1 VRGLNGL
8 AWRGLRAR
16 PLRTGLTVAGVALGV
31 AVLFAGLATNA
42 GIDAAVDRAVGTL
55 VGNADLRVA
64 AFGEVGLSNETLDL
78 VAATDGVAVVAP
90 SFERRTYHSAKLFE
104 PGDALPPPVTI
115 AGIDPTAEAK
125 LHDLT
130 LAAGPGLV
138 TPGPDDALVSATL
151 AREDGITLGTT
162 IGLSTIDAPVY
173 LRVVGIMNGDGP
185 WSGAG
190 GRAVVLRLETAQRIF
205 EADGLTR
212 IDVGLQDGAS
222 ATAVTDALQSTLLG
236 EPYVLSSPRDVGA
249 AMRASTG
256 DFAATTA
263 LIGAIALFAGAFLI
277 FNSLSMTV
285 VERVR
290 ELGLLRA
297 AGASRAQLTSYIL
310 VQATAIGIVGSV
322 LGIGLGAALAS
333 GIAAWVRTVG
343 SVPLGAPV
351 VAGGDALTAVVI
363 GIVVTLAAAIE
374 PARRAGRIS
383 PVEALKARMDLP
395 TARRARLR
403 WLIAVFALV
412 GVAGLLIWPRGAGQA
427 ALLRAFLVYGVLL
440 VVALIVPFVLPAI
453 ARVAGVPFGLLTR
466 FEERLARA
474 SLLRDRSR
482 AALTVGALTVG
493 LAMIVAL
500 GGVGQNA
507 RAAAGAWVAD
517 VVPGDLVLTSIFP
530 RGLDEL
536 DDVFAAPAV
545 VDPVVVDPAAT
556 EPADVAPDLAIA
568 SISPIGTFGLAI
580 DGNPTDGVAM
590 VGADLEADGRLRFVA
605 GDRAAALAALDQGGA
620 VIVPAGI
627 AQRDGLDLDATIDA
641 TAADGSVLPL
651 RVVGI
656 AERTLPGPTGESL
669 IVGWSDAGL
678 LGVVG
683 ADAFAVRFRPTAT
696 AADRAELA
704 DVARSLALE
713 PTALGHIEGA
723 IGQALDRVFGLF
735 DVLALVA
742 IVVAALGIVNTLT
755 MNVLER
761 VREIGVL
768 RAAGMTRRQVWRS
781 VVVEAGITGLVGAIC
796 GVGAGILIGGLM
808 VVLAGGRWDVA
819 TAVPWPAVGAA
830 FGLGVVL
837 SMLAAAYPARLAS
850 GVSIVRAVGY
860 E

>member
-1 VRGLNGL
+1 MRGLNGL

-16 PLRTGLTVAGVALGV
+16 PLRTGLTIAGVALGV

-42 GIDAAVDRAVGTL
+42 GIDAAVDRAVSTL
-55 VGNADLRVA
+55 VGRADLRVA
-64 AFGEVGLSNETLDL
+64 AFGETGLSDATLDTI
-78 VAATDGVAVVAP
+78 AATDGVAVVAP
-90 SFERRTYHSAKLFE
+90 TFERRTYLGAELFG

-115 AGIDPTAEAK
+115 AGVDLQAEAA
-125 LHDLT
+125 LHDLA
-130 LAAGPGLV
+130 LQDGVRLS
-138 TPGPDDALVSATL
+138 TPGTHDALVSATL
-151 AREDGITLGTT
+151 AREDGLVVGET
-162 IGLSTIDAPVY
+162 IGVETIDAPVY
-173 LRVVGIMNGDGP
+173 LRVVGILAGDGP
-185 WSGAG
+185 WTGSG
-190 GRAVVLRLETAQRIF
+190 GRAVVLRLATAQTIF
-205 EADGLTR
+205 GADGLTR
-212 IDVGLQDGAS
+212 IDIGLDGSIPA
-222 ATAVTDALQSTLLG
+222 ATVTDALESTLLS
-236 EPYVLSSPRDVGA
+236 EPYVVSSPRDIGA
-249 AMRASTG
+249 SMRASTG

-263 LIGAIALFAGAFLI
+263 LIGAIALFTGAFLI

-297 AGASRAQLTSYIL
+297 AGASRGQLTSYIL
-310 VQATAIGIVGSV
+310 VQATAIGIAGSL
-322 LGIGLGAALAS
+322 LGIGLGAGLAA
-333 GIAAWVRTVG
+333 GIAAWVRSIG

-351 VAGGDALTAVVI
+351 VTVGDALAALAI
-363 GIVVTLAAAIE
+363 GLVVTLAAAIE

-383 PVEALKARMDLP
+383 PVEALKARLDPP

-412 GVAGLLIWPRGAGQA
+412 GVVGLFIWPRGAGEA
-427 ALLRAFLVYGVLL
+427 ALVRALSVYAVLL
-440 VVALIVPFVLPAI
+440 AVALVVPFVLPAI
-453 ARVAGVPFGLLTR
+453 ARVAGVPFGLLVR

-482 AALTVGALTVG
+482 AALTVGALTIG

-507 RAAAGAWVAD
+507 RIAAGAWIAD

-530 RGLDEL
+530 RGLEEL
-536 DDVFAAPAV
+536 EDVL
-545 VDPVVVDPAAT
+545 
-556 EPADVAPDLAIA
+556 VAPGVA
-568 SISPIGTFGLAI
+568 SVSPIGTFAMAVG
-580 DGNPTDGVAM
+580 GVRTDGVAM
-590 VGADLEADGRLRFVA
+590 VGADLAADGRLRFVA
-605 GDRAAALAALDQGGA
+605 GDRAAALAAIDVGGA
-620 VIVPAGI
+620 VLVPAGI
-627 AQRDGLDLDATIDA
+627 AARDGLTPDTTIEA
-641 TAADGSVLPL
+641 TAVDGSVLDL

-656 AERTLPGPTGESL
+656 TERTLPGPTGESL
-669 IVGWSDAGL
+669 IVGWSDGER
-678 LGVVG
+678 LGVAG
-683 ADAFAVRFRPTAT
+683 ADAFAVRFGPSAT
-696 AADRAELA
+696 AEDRAALA
-704 DVARSLALE
+704 DTARSLALE

-742 IVVAALGIVNTLT
+742 VVVAALGIVNTLT

-796 GVGAGILIGGLM
+796 GVAAGLVVGGLM
-808 VVLAGGRWDVA
+808 VVLAGGRWEIA

-830 FGLGVVL
+830 FALGVVL
-837 SMLAAAYPARLAS
+837 AMFAAAYPARLAS
-850 GVSIVRAVGY
+850 SVSIVRAVGY